1 MDMFQAPLVLDDGP
15 VSVDQILIKEQNKIH
30 KRIIYWRFGWRRLF
44 GWCLVGQANGAPET
58 IRTSDLPLRRR
69 LLYPTELPGRIYAG
83 RYCRDIAAAI
93 RPVKS
98 GLNQIGR
105 ASCRERESSTVCQD
119 GLHEV

>member
-30 KRIIYWRFGWRRLF
+30 KRIIYWRFGWRRLCSR
-44 GWCLVGQANGAPET
+44 CLDGKANGAPET

-93 RPVKS
+93 QPVKS
-98 GLNQIGR
+98 GLDQALGILLRCCCAGGNMR
-105 ASCRERESSTVCQD
+105 WWAE
-119 GLHEV
+119 